1 MKIHRL
7 FLAVA
12 FLCLPVSAQ
21 QPPTPAPGGGT
32 PAIPP
37 AEDAGIKV
45 RGLAF
50 QLDNPPVD
58 VFAHDPSL
66 GGQIPGV
73 KLDVKSYL
81 NHEFNLLPFKGEE
94 VLFTKSADPAS
105 MKDSA
110 SLVAKA
116 KLPSNLKSGIFMFL
130 PGTGKAG
137 DAAFRVLVIEDANR
151 AFPPGSFKVI
161 NLSPQSVRIE
171 LEKQKF
177 DFRSGETRVIEDP
190 PVGANNSSGM
200 QAFTSNQ
207 GQVQRI
213 ASGIWPHP
221 GTKRSLQIMF
231 ANPKTGQIEIRG
243 VRDVAVEA
251 Q

>member
-7 FLAVA
+7 LLATLL
-12 FLCLPVSAQ
+12 LCAPAIAQ
-21 QPPTPAPGGGT
+21 QPPAPAQGGTTPAV
-32 PAIPP
+32 PP
-37 AEDAGIKV
+37 AEEDGIKV

-50 QLDNPPVD
+50 QLDAPPAD
-58 VFAHDPSL
+58 VFAHDPSM
-66 GGQIPGV
+66 GGQIPGAKV
-73 KLDVKSYL
+73 DVKTYL
-81 NHEFNLLPFKGEE
+81 NHEVNMLPFKGPE

-105 MKDSA
+105 MKDPA

-137 DAAFRVLVIEDANR
+137 DPAFRVLVIEDANR
-151 AFPPGSFKVI
+151 AFPPGSFKVM
-161 NLSPQSVRIE
+161 NLSPQSIRIE
-171 LEKQKF
+171 LEKEKF

-200 QAFTSNQ
+200 QAFTSSQ

-243 VRDVAVEA
+243 VRDVAVDA